1 MDLQACTAER
11 ALVVLMAWLS
21 RLALLIPPSSPA
33 LAASAAGTPT
43 NVSADDVPINSGFK
57 MPDARISAGEARPSL
72 HLFLRFVNGQFHSVK
87 CSLITFQQ

>member
-1 MDLQACTAER
+1 MHSGACLGGAHG
-11 ALVVLMAWLS
+11 
-21 RLALLIPPSSPA
+21 LAVPPGTPHPPPSPA

-43 NVSADDVPINSGFK
+43 NVSAEDVPINSGFK